1 MRCQYKLKAV
11 LIPKERESERDA
23 RARSPETS
31 GLAPIMITFQITGY
45 LTDFTGGDAEIKVD
59 AQPATV
65 REALNELWN
74 RHGGLRDR
82 VLTEQG
88 EVRQHVN
95 IFVNSSVVR
104 RDEVLD
110 ASLDGTADI
119 CIMPA
124 VSGGEI

>member
-1 MRCQYKLKAV
+1 
-11 LIPKERESERDA
+11 
-23 RARSPETS
+23 
-31 GLAPIMITFQITGY
+31 MIIFQITGY

-59 AQPATV
+59 AEPATV
-65 REALNELWN
+65 RDALHELWN
-74 RHGGLRDR
+74 RHAGLRDR

-95 IFVNSSVVR
+95 IFVNSTVVR

-110 ASLDGTADI
+110 KSLDGTADI

-124 VSGGEI
+124 VSGGEGLFPLPLGEG

>member
-1 MRCQYKLKAV
+1 
-11 LIPKERESERDA
+11 
-23 RARSPETS
+23 
-31 GLAPIMITFQITGY
+31 MITFQIAGY
-45 LTDFTGGDAEIKVD
+45 LTDFTGGDADIKLD
-59 AQPATV
+59 ATPASV
-65 REALNELWN
+65 REALDELWR

-95 IFVNSSVVR
+95 IFVNSAVVR

-110 ASLDGTADI
+110 MSIDGTADI

-124 VSGGEI
+124 VSGGANRWRQPVS